1 MAYKD
6 PITGKI
12 ELTPFEQLQITTHE
26 LVDITD
32 QFETA
37 VCGCNLK
44 KIEQLAETLSRT
56 VEFLKFDIQVCKVE
70 RELAEL

>member
-44 KIEQLAETLSRT
+44 KIAQLAAT
-56 VEFLKFDIQVCKVE
+56 
-70 RELAEL
+70 